1 MRRFSFFQ
9 IFPKDENY
17 YIYLAYFFLLIFIYF
32 GYNSLPNF
40 NREEKTDYEYD
51 GIIPKKYRKVVVYS
65 CLIGNYDNVS
75 TFNKQKGYD
84 YILFTDQVINNT
96 NWSIFPIPDEV
107 LKLNVSDVK
116 KQRYI
121 KIHPHKFFKNYDLSL
136 YIDAN
141 FVIKG

>member
-1 MRRFSFFQ
+1 M
-9 IFPKDENY
+9 
-17 YIYLAYFFLLIFIYF
+17 IFIYF

-121 KIHPHKFFKNYDLSL
+121 KIHPHNFK
-136 YIDAN
+136 
-141 FVIKG
+141 IKCK

>member
-121 KIHPHKFFKNYDLSL
+121 KIHPHKFFKNYDL
-136 YIDAN
+136 YRCKFCN
-141 FVIKG
+141 KRRFR

>member
-65 CLIGNYDNVS
+65 YLIGNYDNIS
-75 TFNKQKGYD
+75 TFNK
-84 YILFTDQVINNT
+84 
-96 NWSIFPIPDEV
+96 
-107 LKLNVSDVK
+107 
-116 KQRYI
+116 
-121 KIHPHKFFKNYDLSL
+121 
-136 YIDAN
+136 
-141 FVIKG
+141 